1 MTSDA
6 SDLLYASL
14 CRQYLLSKG
23 PCKTVVS
30 ELCGLQAQFA
40 NNPKYALWIRGSD
53 FDAGRWQEG
62 LVKIWSFRKT
72 LHVVLEEELGL
83 FLSACGVPQAW
94 HSGWNL
100 EGRRME
106 YWSAFLLDR
115 IRAGVRGRE
124 QLKAACREKGMEDQ
138 ELKQVFHGWG
148 GLIYEMSRRG
158 LIAYHSGTEKKF
170 VLCPAISWMER
181 DRARIALLRRYF
193 RTFGPATIEDYL
205 YFTGYKKREF
215 ETMIGCPVKDLR
227 HKPELLGPELR
238 VLSRGEKDYYYT
250 GDLPGGGIPPCLF
263 LTGFDQLLMGYRDRS
278 RVVDDAF
285 KAKVTTAT
293 GIVHP
298 TVILR
303 GRLGAAWKKDGD
315 CLNITAFDRISR
327 RDQRLIAET
336 GEAVFGGDLREVR
349 FK

>member
-1 MTSDA
+1 
-6 SDLLYASL
+6 
-14 CRQYLLSKG
+14 
-23 PCKTVVS
+23 VS

-40 NNPKYALWIRGSD
+40 NNPKYGLWIRGND
-53 FDAGRWQEG
+53 FDATGWQEG

-100 EGRRME
+100 EARRME

-115 IRAGVRGRE
+115 IGEGICGRG
-124 QLKAACREKGMEDQ
+124 QLKTACREKGMEDR
-138 ELKQVFHGWG
+138 ELELVFHGWG

-158 LIAYHSGTEKKF
+158 LIAYHPGTEKKF
-170 VLCPAISWMER
+170 VLCPRISWMEK
-181 DRARIALLRRYF
+181 DQARRVLLRRYF

-215 ETMIGCPVKDLR
+215 EAMIGCPVKDLPR
-227 HKPELLGPELR
+227 RPELLGPDLR
-238 VLSRGEKDYYYT
+238 HLSREGKDYYYT
-250 GDLPGGGIPPCLF
+250 GSLGPAGDIPPCLF

-278 RVVDDAF
+278 RVVEDSFRAQ
-285 KAKVTTAT
+285 VTTAT

-298 TVILR
+298 TIILR
-303 GRLGAAWKKDGD
+303 GRLRAAWKKDGD
-315 CLNITAFDRISR
+315 SLQVRAFTRISR

-336 GEAVFGGDLREVR
+336 GEALFGESLREFR
-349 FK
+349 FL